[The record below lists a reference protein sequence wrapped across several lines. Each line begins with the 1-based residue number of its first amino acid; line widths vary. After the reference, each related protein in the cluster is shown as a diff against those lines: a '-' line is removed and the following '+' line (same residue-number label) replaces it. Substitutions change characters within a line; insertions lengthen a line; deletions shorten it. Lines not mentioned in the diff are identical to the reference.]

1 MDTVILL
8 FILIANIVA
17 ILLTYYSF
25 DRNIDKSKRIF
36 YTMIGMGVV
45 YIITLVVY
53 LLSSIGIAK
62 EVSKNAKDMIIF
74 SFVPVNTI
82 IILPILI
89 RSFYKKSNK
98 KISMDKLNKIVTV
111 MAIIALALVIGEFC
125 YFKSFQ
131 KDLNKKLDEKRASKN
146 EQTMQNLQETNKE
159 ISNDLENTEVE
170 NSKVE
175 NTETENLLNDITNDI
190 RENEM

>member
-25 DRNIDKSKRIF
+25 DRNIDKSKKMF

-45 YIITLVVY
+45 YIVTLVAY

-62 EVSKNAKDMIIF
+62 EVSKNAKNMMIF

-98 KISMDKLNKIVTV
+98 KISMDKLNKTVTI

-131 KDLNKKLDEKRASKN
+131 KDLNKKLDEKKAN
-146 EQTMQNLQETNKE
+146 QNQQTTQNLQEN
-159 ISNDLENTEVE
+159 NTEANNNIE
-170 NSKVE
+170 NIEVKNAE
-175 NTETENLLNDITNDI
+175 IENLLNDITNDI